1 MRQDR
6 VCTVFYAVSKL
17 CEVLK
22 EAPIKDKV
30 WEHKIDDHW
39 FIKINGHSK
48 EMQGIPAFHMTIE
61 YDGFP
66 AGILSPFEGTIAA
79 GTEANEDTFIEA
91 VEKKLAGLGVSMD
104 ELFEEDR
111 RTAQRSPIF
120 NQEKSPYSAVS
131 LKGTTEEE
139 C

>member
-17 CEVLK
+17 CEILK
-22 EAPIKDKV
+22 ESPIKGKV

-61 YDGFP
+61 YNGFP
-66 AGILSPFEGTIAA
+66 AGIVSPFEGTIAA
-79 GTEANEDTFIEA
+79 GEAANEDTFIEA
-91 VEKKLAGLGVSMD
+91 VQKKLESLGVSMD
-104 ELFEEDR
+104 DLFEEDR
-111 RTAQRSPIF
+111 RKAQRSPIF
-120 NQEKSPYSAVS
+120 DQEESPYSSVS
-131 LKGTTEEE
+131 LKGTEEE

>member
-1 MRQDR
+1 MRKDR

-22 EAPIKDKV
+22 ESPIKDKV

-39 FIKINGHSK
+39 FIKINGHGK
-48 EMQGIPAFHMTIE
+48 DMEGIPPFHMTIE

-66 AGILSPFEGTIAA
+66 AGILSPFEGTIVA
-79 GTEANEDTFIEA
+79 GEAVNEDAFIEA

-104 ELFEEDR
+104 DLFEEDSR
-111 RTAQRSPIF
+111 KAEQSTIF
-120 NQEKSPYSAVS
+120 S
-131 LKGTTEEE
+131 EEWAE
-139 C
+139 

>member
-1 MRQDR
+1 M
-6 VCTVFYAVSKL
+6 FYAVSKL

-39 FIKINGHSK
+39 FIKINGHAK
-48 EMQGIPAFHMTIE
+48 DMEGIPPFHMTIE

-66 AGILSPFEGTIAA
+66 AGSISPFDGTMLAGEEINEDAFIAA
-79 GTEANEDTFIEA
+79 
-91 VEKKLAGLGVSMD
+91 VQKKLAGLGV
-104 ELFEEDR
+104 LG
-111 RTAQRSPIF
+111 TGSP
-120 NQEKSPYSAVS
+120 P
-131 LKGTTEEE
+131 GE